1 MVSSVSVKLKPSI
14 GDAVMEKSDKEKKF
28 DKVQNL
34 LLSLMA
40 NGWFGKVTIS
50 FESGTAVNIKKEENI
65 KT

>member
-1 MVSSVSVKLKPSI
+1 
-14 GDAVMEKSDKEKKF
+14 MERSDKEKKF

-34 LLSLMA
+34 LLTLMA
-40 NGWFGKVTIS
+40 NNWFGKVTIS